1 MSPESLSPESLSP
14 ESLMEQAI
22 AVAREGYLAAGE
34 LPIGAV
40 VASGRDIVA
49 RAHTQERTQRRRRLV
64 HAELLAL
71 LEADGGLTGRL
82 TDLRLATTVEPCPMC
97 FGAALNLGV
106 KQIYF
111 GLASP
116 TDGVTQAFA
125 ALPFYQPVEITGGV
139 LTGQCRE
146 LFEQYCQSA
155 PEGGMKEWAL
165 TIL

>member
-1 MSPESLSPESLSP
+1 
-14 ESLMEQAI
+14 MEQAI

-40 VASGRDIVA
+40 VASGDDIVA

-71 LEADGGLTGRL
+71 IEADRGLP
-82 TDLRLATTVEPCPMC
+82 DLRLATTVEPCPMC

-125 ALPFYQPVEITGGV
+125 ALPFYQPLEMTGGV
-139 LTGQCRE
+139 LIGQCRE
-146 LFEQYCQSA
+146 LFEQYCRTA
-155 PEGGMKEWAL
+155 PEGGMKDWAL

>member
-1 MSPESLSPESLSP
+1 VTPEN
-14 ESLMEQAI
+14 LMEQAI
-22 AVAREGYLAAGE
+22 AVAREGFTLAGE

-40 VASGRDIVA
+40 VASGDDIVA

-71 LEADGGLTGRL
+71 IEADRGLG
-82 TDLRLATTVEPCPMC
+82 DLRLATTVEPCPMC

-106 KQIYF
+106 GEIYF

-125 ALPFYQPVEITGGV
+125 TLPFYRAPVVTGGV
-139 LTGQCRE
+139 LAPRCRE
-146 LFEQYCQSA
+146 LFESYCRSA
-155 PEGGMKEWAL
+155 PEGGLKDWAL